1 MGVRAPGAGGEARA
15 PLCIA
20 SLSLVCAG
28 GASLAGFALATGRR
42 RRWRNDPG
50 QAGKPR
56 VSVENRQ

>member
-1 MGVRAPGAGGEARA
+1 M
-15 PLCIA
+15 
-20 SLSLVCAG
+20 CAG

>member
-1 MGVRAPGAGGEARA
+1 MC

-20 SLSLVCAG
+20 SLFLVCAG

-56 VSVENRQ
+56 ISVENRQ